1 MRDRSNGI
9 RGLCSS
15 GRYIRC
21 EPPKAVRRTLI
32 MSLHES
38 THGRRHEK
46 LGDGDSGVS
55 AVEGGHRSQLRQRED
70 SPHGSAHATGEE
82 SEEITSDVRIESSDG
97 STADH
102 SDERQVRST
111 VVRTVTDNE
120 TGSHDQTD
128 GSTVRSASQ
137 CIEMQSRVGCQS
149 KGSHESHV
157 GCSLSEIAG
166 SRAGTA
172 RGHDGSD
179 DRTETDP
186 WVAQASGYLADG
198 R

>member
-1 MRDRSNGI
+1 
-9 RGLCSS
+9 
-15 GRYIRC
+15 
-21 EPPKAVRRTLI
+21 
-32 MSLHES
+32 MSLHEFM
-38 THGRRHEK
+38 HGRRRER
-46 LGDGDSGVS
+46 LGDEDSGVS
-55 AVEGGHRSQLRQRED
+55 AVGGGHRSQLHQRGD
-70 SPHGSAHATGEE
+70 SPHGSTHATGEE

-97 STADH
+97 STADR
-102 SDERQVRST
+102 SDERQIRST
-111 VVRTVTDNE
+111 VVRTIADNE

-128 GSTVRSASQ
+128 RPTVRSASQ
-137 CIEMQSRVGCQS
+137 CIEMQSQVGCQS
-149 KGSHESHV
+149 ESSHESHI

-186 WVAQASGYLADG
+186 WVAQASGYLADS